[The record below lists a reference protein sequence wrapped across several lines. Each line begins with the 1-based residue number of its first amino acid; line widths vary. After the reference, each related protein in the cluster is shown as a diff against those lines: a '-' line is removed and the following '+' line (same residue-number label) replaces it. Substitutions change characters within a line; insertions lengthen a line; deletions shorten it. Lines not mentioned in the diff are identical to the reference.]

1 MIIKKVKGE
10 ERMGTITI
18 SRESQFMNKMRSY
31 DIYVDG
37 EKIGEIKNGG
47 TEELPVPPG
56 EHVIQLQIDWCKSK
70 EIPFRLSEGEKQSF
84 QCGSRLKGWKVLK
97 ASSSMDKEDVFVY
110 LDQV

>member
-1 MIIKKVKGE
+1 MMIKKKIGEVK
-10 ERMGTITI
+10 MGKITI

-37 EKIGEIKNGG
+37 EKTGEIKNGE
-47 TEELPVPPG
+47 TEEISVTPG

-70 EIPFRLSEGEKQSF
+70 KIPFRLSEGESHSF
-84 QCGSRLKGWKVLK
+84 QCGSRLKGWRVLK

-110 LDQV
+110 LDNV

>member
-1 MIIKKVKGE
+1 MGKIK
-10 ERMGTITI
+10 I

-37 EKIGEIKNGG
+37 EKTGEIKNGG
-47 TEELPVPPG
+47 KEEISVTPG

-70 EIPFRLSEGEKQSF
+70 KIPFRVSEGESLSF
-84 QCGSRLKGWKVLK
+84 QCGSRLKGWRVLK